1 MASVIDVINVSCYQ
15 EHVELEKRYRE
26 LTDLL
31 VCNKHIKF
39 FLLSL
44 TFNK

>member
-1 MASVIDVINVSCYQ
+1 MSSVIDVINVSCYQ

-31 VCNKHIKF
+31 VCKHIKF
-39 FLLSL
+39 FVILDI
-44 TFNK
+44 